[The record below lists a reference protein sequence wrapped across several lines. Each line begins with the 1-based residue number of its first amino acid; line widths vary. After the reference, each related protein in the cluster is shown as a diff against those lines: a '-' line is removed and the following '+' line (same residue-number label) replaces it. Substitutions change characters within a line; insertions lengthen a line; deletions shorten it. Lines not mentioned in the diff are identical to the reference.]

1 MSSCRAT
8 NAKIR
13 RAPPVAISMRV
24 PADLLSAID
33 AAARAARQSRTAY
46 LLSAAEARIERE
58 AKGEPR

>member
-1 MSSCRAT
+1 MPLV
-8 NAKIR
+8 KVKV
-13 RAPPVAISMRV
+13 PKPVQISLRV
-24 PADLLSAID
+24 PSDLLAAID